1 MPGLYG
7 KGDILYLSGNQI
19 ASTLAAVRALTD
31 PTLARELV
39 SKLKTADGNLPRFY
53 QMVLR
58 VQSMDSMPIEIS
70 YMFHR
75 DLSPPIPK

>member
-1 MPGLYG
+1 
-7 KGDILYLSGNQI
+7 LSGNQI
-19 ASTLAAVRALTD
+19 SSTLAAVRTLTD

-39 SKLKTADGNLPRFY
+39 AKLKTPNGSMPRYY
-53 QMVLR
+53 QVVLR

-75 DLSPPIPK
+75 DLSPQSSAGISKP